1 MSMRMD
7 RVGTQRVG
15 WHKARSSCFLDS
27 EYEAPTDPSP
37 IPSFILYKPQPET
50 QYSVTTRRGLR
61 KEAHQLTPELAKKE
75 DRFPEDDDDGG
86 RLCQR
91 EAQSLKM
98 STTHPKYLKLKVKLR
113 LKVKLKL
120 KMKPPK
126 LHTQRVSCVSTPPFL
141 TKLEP
146 CPAKAPGP
154 AKQIHRPRYAPRR
167 PKTWAVVK
175 YAIHGKPQ
183 GASGA
188 LRGDQGEGGSKAR
201 GETKEELEELVLR
214 FTVQAPSFTRG
225 SLLC

>member
-1 MSMRMD
+1 
-7 RVGTQRVG
+7 
-15 WHKARSSCFLDS
+15 
-27 EYEAPTDPSP
+27 
-37 IPSFILYKPQPET
+37 
-50 QYSVTTRRGLR
+50 
-61 KEAHQLTPELAKKE
+61 
-75 DRFPEDDDDGG
+75 
-86 RLCQR
+86 
-91 EAQSLKM
+91 M

-120 KMKPPK
+120 KMKVCNAITNPINPFPCIKAYPQPPK